1 MAINKEELLKC
12 RGEDGAKPL
21 NEILAQIVDE
31 SNLHDN
37 KTQHMSGD
45 ENGTHFING
54 VYANGNE
61 LVADD
66 DYKARKKM
74 AIVTSKGNKI
84 KDFKILFEGNTRDN
98 FTLNE
103 NVENFKFIEIY
114 YGYGNSIWG
123 TSTCKID
130 ITKFYTSNLFLSAY
144 TDSNTVQQMMTTIEL
159 KNINVN
165 IINSV
170 LYDITDKTVFKQ
182 NYISFYKVI
191 GYK

>member
-21 NEILAQIVDE
+21 NEILAHIVDE

-66 DYKARKKM
+66 DYKDPS
-74 AIVTSKGNKI
+74 AIQVSNLESEEKN
-84 KDFKILFEGNTRDN
+84 
-98 FTLNE
+98 
-103 NVENFKFIEIY
+103 
-114 YGYGNSIWG
+114 GNS
-123 TSTCKID
+123 
-130 ITKFYTSNLFLSAY
+130 
-144 TDSNTVQQMMTTIEL
+144 
-159 KNINVN
+159 
-165 IINSV
+165 
-170 LYDITDKTVFKQ
+170 
-182 NYISFYKVI
+182 YK
-191 GYK
+191 

>member
-1 MAINKEELLKC
+1 
-12 RGEDGAKPL
+12 
-21 NEILAQIVDE
+21 
-31 SNLHDN
+31 
-37 KTQHMSGD
+37 
-45 ENGTHFING
+45 
-54 VYANGNE
+54 
-61 LVADD
+61 
-66 DYKARKKM
+66 M

-130 ITKFYTSNLFLSAY
+130 ITKFYTANLFLSAY
-144 TDSNTVQQMMTTIEL
+144 TDSNTVKQMMTTIEL